1 MGCCGDDDD
10 GDGGSP
16 LPSLAAL
23 PSDLLEPLNAC
34 LRYRAHGAANDSTI
48 SPMNSNFSAL
58 LCEDTLQ
65 TILEKLSLPDLA
77 RSACVCRLWRSVA
90 SDRDIQIRAFMSP
103 WKLRDVIGKP
113 SSGGFWRDN
122 SISRF
127 AVSHRISRGDS
138 VASLAVK
145 YSVQV
150 NRKLEL
156 WKDTL
161 ESKDFRLSRTKTEYM
176 TCAFSIATHDD
187 GDVSLDG
194 QVVAKKETFRYLGS
208 MLQKD
213 GGINVDDGDSPGD
226 AECWPTKRKHV
237 QQLSVAEMRML
248 RWFCGHTSDRIRNE
262 NIRDRVGV
270 APIEE
275 KLVQHRLRWFG
286 HVQRRPP
293 DAPVRRGVLQRV
305 DDPTPTCFGLKDYV
319 VVVVWF
325 MGTFSLNS
333 RGFYLY
339 VPTDQVMDI
348 KRLNNMMSDHGIYSR
363 ERLLIPVSKPE
374 ILVDSTCYIEVDT
387 QSKREV
393 AVLYLDG
400 GPGPDRN
407 VSGLLSGLST
417 ERGKKR
423 VLDSLRRSMQ
433 VDDGT
438 AQYYLSISNGDPR
451 AALTRFSEDL
461 RWERH
466 VGLA

>member
-1 MGCCGDDDD
+1 
-10 GDGGSP
+10 
-16 LPSLAAL
+16 
-23 PSDLLEPLNAC
+23 
-34 LRYRAHGAANDSTI
+34 
-48 SPMNSNFSAL
+48 MNSNFSAL
-58 LCEDTLQ
+58 LCEDTLR

-127 AVSHRISRGDS
+127 AVSHRVSRGDS

-145 YSVQV
+145 YSV
-150 NRKLEL
+150 
-156 WKDTL
+156 
-161 ESKDFRLSRTKTEYM
+161 
-176 TCAFSIATHDD
+176 
-187 GDVSLDG
+187 
-194 QVVAKKETFRYLGS
+194 
-208 MLQKD
+208 
-213 GGINVDDGDSPGD
+213 
-226 AECWPTKRKHV
+226 
-237 QQLSVAEMRML
+237 
-248 RWFCGHTSDRIRNE
+248 
-262 NIRDRVGV
+262 
-270 APIEE
+270 
-275 KLVQHRLRWFG
+275 
-286 HVQRRPP
+286 
-293 DAPVRRGVLQRV
+293 
-305 DDPTPTCFGLKDYV
+305 
-319 VVVVWF
+319 
-325 MGTFSLNS
+325 
-333 RGFYLY
+333 
-339 VPTDQVMDI
+339 QVMDI

-374 ILVDSTCYIEVDT
+374 ILVDSTCYIEIDT
-387 QSKREV
+387 HSKREV

-400 GPGPDRN
+400 GPGLDRN
-407 VSGLLSGLST
+407 LSGLLSGLST